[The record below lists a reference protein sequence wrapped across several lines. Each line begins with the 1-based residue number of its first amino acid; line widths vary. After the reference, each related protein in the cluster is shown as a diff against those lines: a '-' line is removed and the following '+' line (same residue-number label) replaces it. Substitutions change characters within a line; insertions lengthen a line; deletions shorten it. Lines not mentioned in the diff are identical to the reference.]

1 LLAFVVHRPH
11 APPLPPPPTAAM
23 STEVGE
29 LQEQLLALEEDLTRR
44 EATLVMQEEKANI
57 SEKDL
62 VKVSANLDAEWA
74 KIEDTRK

>member
-1 LLAFVVHRPH
+1 
-11 APPLPPPPTAAM
+11 M